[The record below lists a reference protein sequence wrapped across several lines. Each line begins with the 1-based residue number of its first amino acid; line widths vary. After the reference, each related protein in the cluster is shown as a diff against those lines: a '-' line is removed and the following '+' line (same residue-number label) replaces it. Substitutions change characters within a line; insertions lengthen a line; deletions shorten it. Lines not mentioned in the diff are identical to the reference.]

1 MKKLIFVQML
11 QNDTQCTLQTVYF
24 FATLSKTKK
33 TDSITVKLCEIC
45 KNYMQEYHNYHKI
58 NHNYVPQ
65 VCLEIITQLF
75 TSTLSVIYR

>member
-11 QNDTQCTLQTVYF
+11 QNDAQCTLQTVYF
-24 FATLSKTKK
+24 LLHCPQQKN

-65 VCLEIITQLF
+65 VCL
-75 TSTLSVIYR
+75 